1 MNNVNNLNGRRKKSV
16 VRTSIRLLIL
26 LPLLLSAFFV
36 YSLLKIR
43 STSSVP
49 IAAQPQAAGMP
60 LYGHVERLSV
70 KIGSRS
76 VYEYDELTAAKE
88 YILSSL
94 KAMGHT
100 PVLQDYPY
108 RDRIFS
114 NIIVSIPG
122 KTDPGDI
129 VLIGAHY
136 DTVAGTPGADDNAS
150 AVALLLEMCRLLRH
164 ETPERT
170 LRLVFFTLEEPP
182 VFRSDFM
189 GSAVH
194 AREARSR
201 QENIVA
207 MISLEMLG
215 YYSDEKG
222 GQSFPFPLM
231 SLIYPTTPDFVAVV
245 GNLSSRGLVNNI
257 ASSMRKTG
265 GIGVETL
272 STFSF
277 VPGIDFSDHRSFWK
291 MDYPAVMITDTA
303 FYRNPNYH
311 TEKDTIDT
319 LDFTRM
325 SALLPALVQAAKD
338 LSRKP

>member
-1 MNNVNNLNGRRKKSV
+1 MNGGRKKSI
-16 VRTSIRLLIL
+16 VRTIIRLLIL
-26 LPLLLSAFFV
+26 LPLLLSAFLV

-43 STSSVP
+43 STPSAPV
-49 IAAQPQAAGMP
+49 AHQWQAGETP
-60 LYGHVERLSV
+60 LYGHVEHLSV
-70 KIGSRS
+70 TIGSRS
-76 VYEYDELTAAKE
+76 VYEYDQLNAAKE
-88 YILSSL
+88 YIFSRL
-94 KAMGHT
+94 KSMGHT
-100 PVLQDYPY
+100 PVLQDYSY
-108 RDRIFS
+108 LDRIFS

-122 KTDPGDI
+122 KADPGEI

-164 ETPERT
+164 ETPDRT

-194 AREARSR
+194 AKEARSR

-245 GNLSSRGLVNNI
+245 GNLSSRGLVKKI
-257 ASSMRKTG
+257 ATSLRKTG
-265 GIGVETL
+265 GIGIETL
-272 STFSF
+272 ATSSF

-291 MDYPAVMITDTA
+291 MDYPAAMITDTA

-311 TEKDTIDT
+311 TENDTIDT

-325 SALLPALVQAAKD
+325 NMLLHALVQMAKD

>member
-1 MNNVNNLNGRRKKSV
+1 MSKIIKLNSGRKKPI
-16 VRTSIRLLIL
+16 VRTIIRLLIL
-26 LPLLLSAFFV
+26 LPLLLSAFLV
-36 YSLLKIR
+36 YSVLKIR
-43 STSSVP
+43 SSSSVP
-49 IAAQPQAAGMP
+49 VAAQPQAGETP
-60 LYGHVERLSV
+60 LYGHVEHLSV
-70 KIGSRS
+70 TIGSRS
-76 VYEYDELTAAKE
+76 VYEYDALNAAKE
-88 YILSSL
+88 YILSCL
-94 KAMGHT
+94 KSMGHA
-100 PVLQDYPY
+100 PLLQDYPY

-122 KTDPGDI
+122 KTSPGEI

-150 AVALLLEMCRLLRH
+150 AVALLLEMCRLLPH
-164 ETPERT
+164 ETPDRT
-170 LRLVFFTLEEPP
+170 LRIVFFALEEPP

-194 AREARSR
+194 ARDARSR
-201 QENIVA
+201 QENIVV

-215 YYSDEKG
+215 YFSDHEG

-245 GNLSSRGLVNNI
+245 GNLSSRGLVNKI
-257 ASSMRKTG
+257 ATSMKKTG
-265 GIGVETL
+265 GIGIETL
-272 STFSF
+272 STISF

-291 MDYPAVMITDTA
+291 YGYPAAMITDTA

-319 LDFTRM
+319 LDFIRM
-325 SALLPALVQAAKD
+325 NTLLHALVQMAKD
-338 LSRKP
+338 LSRKL